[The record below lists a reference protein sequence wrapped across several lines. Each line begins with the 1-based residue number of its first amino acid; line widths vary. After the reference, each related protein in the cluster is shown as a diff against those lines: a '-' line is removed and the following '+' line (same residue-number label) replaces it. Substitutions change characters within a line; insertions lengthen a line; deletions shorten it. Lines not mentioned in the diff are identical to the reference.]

1 MHRIVSDELIPALR
15 DEPGFVGALN
25 LVAPDS
31 GDAIM
36 IVLWQSVEQAQKTL
50 GDNGTSFLAPLFCI
64 ADSPP
69 PGDDESRSVWEVTV
83 RV

>member
-1 MHRIVSDELIPALR
+1 MHRIVANEVFPVLR

-25 LVAPDS
+25 LVDADS

-36 IVLWQSVEQAQKTL
+36 IVLWQSAETPQTL
-50 GDNGTSFLAPLFCI
+50 GDDGT
-64 ADSPP
+64 
-69 PGDDESRSVWEVTV
+69 VWEVTV